1 MRVVFASGKGGTGKT
16 TVAVNVARFLADAGQ
31 RVQYLDCD
39 VEEPN
44 GHLFL
49 KPRLERSD
57 PATVMV
63 PVIDQEKCTSC
74 GRCSELC
81 QFNALVTLPGTTML
95 FPELCH
101 GCGLCVRTCPE
112 AAMTEGTR
120 PIGVVETGSAGK
132 NLKFAHGVLNV
143 GEPMAGPLIQQ
154 VKELSLPDC
163 IQIIDAPPGTACP
176 VVKAM
181 LDAEAVV
188 LVTEPTP
195 FGLHDLK
202 ITVKV
207 ARNLGV
213 TAGVVIN
220 RQNGEFSAL
229 TRYLNAEGLDVLA
242 TLPEDREV
250 AVRYSKGELIVDTM
264 PEYRDRFML
273 LVARL
278 SLLTERSQ
286 RSALSWK

>member
-1 MRVVFASGKGGTGKT
+1 MRLVFASGKGGTGKT

-101 GCGLCVRTCPE
+101 GCGLCVRICPE

-132 NLKFAHGVLNV
+132 NLEFAHGVLNV

-154 VKELSLPDC
+154 VKELARPGC

-176 VVKAM
+176 VVKTM

-202 ITVKV
+202 IIVKV

-220 RQNGEFSAL
+220 RQNGEFPAL
-229 TRYLNAEGLDVLA
+229 TRYVNAEGLDVLA

-278 SLLTERSQ
+278 GLLTERSQ
-286 RSALSWK
+286 RGALSWK

>member
-154 VKELSLPDC
+154 VKELSRHDC

-176 VVKAM
+176 VVKTM

-202 ITVKV
+202 VIVKV

-220 RQNGEFSAL
+220 RQNGKFPAL
-229 TRYLNAEGLDVLA
+229 TRYVNAEGLDVLA

-250 AVRYSKGELIVDTM
+250 AVRYSKSELIVDTM

-273 LVARL
+273 LVERL
-278 SLLTERSQ
+278 GLLTERSQ